1 MFENPVG
8 FWNTVV
14 WSDESKFNLFGS
26 DGKIMVWR
34 SRNKEFNPICTVPTV
49 KHGGGSL
56 TVWVCCFARNGPGW
70 LYVLDWIMDRLYY
83 RDILEQNLLAS
94 MEKLD
99 LQNKCV
105 FMHNNDSKYT
115 YDLLKDWLK
124 KNNIQTL
131 PWPPYSKSYRESVR

>member
-8 FWNTVV
+8 FWDTVV

-26 DGKIMVWR
+26 DGKIIVWR

-49 KHGGGSL
+49 KHGAGSL
-56 TVWVCCFARNGPGW
+56 TVWACCFAHNGLDW
-70 LYVLDWIMDRLYY
+70 LYVLDWIMDRFYY

-105 FMHNNDSKYT
+105 FMHNNDSKHT
-115 YDLLKDWLK
+115 SDLIED
-124 KNNIQTL
+124 
-131 PWPPYSKSYRESVR
+131 